1 MCRKVGGGG
10 ELSPP
15 RERLVILAGGGLG
28 ARLPINELVPLPVP
42 WLRVSCPPALLLHPT
57 LRQLC

>member
-28 ARLPINELVPLPVP
+28 AGLPINELVPLPVP
-42 WLRVSCPPALLLHPT
+42 WLRVSCPPALLLTP
-57 LRQLC
+57 L